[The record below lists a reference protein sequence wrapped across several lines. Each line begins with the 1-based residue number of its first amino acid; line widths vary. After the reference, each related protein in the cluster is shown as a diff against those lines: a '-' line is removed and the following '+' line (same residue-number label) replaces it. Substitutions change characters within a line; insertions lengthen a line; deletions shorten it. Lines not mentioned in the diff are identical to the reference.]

1 MHLWALSFWAFL
13 QIEMTDSA
21 DPFIYLNMTLYFI
34 FRAYFDVSLNLI
46 SVPLFVI
53 YVLVVQ
59 FL

>member
-1 MHLWALSFWAFL
+1 
-13 QIEMTDSA
+13 MTDAA
-21 DPFIYLNMTLYFI
+21 DPFIYLNMTIYFI

-46 SVPLFVI
+46 SVPLFEI